1 MSSNSQ
7 RYLVLITKIIFFY
20 SIFYVVMKVIAMFQG
35 AWVVPNLIL
44 SLPYLAFAVVG
55 GFMVK
60 KDSYHWAYVIAG
72 AILISIVRYYEQEWM
87 VQLHEYFS

>member
-7 RYLVLITKIIFFY
+7 RYLVLISKIIFFY

-87 VQLHEYFS
+87 VQLHGYFS

>member
-7 RYLVLITKIIFFY
+7 RYLVLISKIIFFY
-20 SIFYVVMKVIAMFQG
+20 SIFYVIMKILAMFQG
-35 AWVVPNLIL
+35 AWVMPNLIL
-44 SLPYLAFAVVG
+44 SLPYLVFAVVG

-60 KDSYHWAYVIAG
+60 RNSYHWAYVIAG

-87 VQLHEYFS
+87 LQLHNYFQ